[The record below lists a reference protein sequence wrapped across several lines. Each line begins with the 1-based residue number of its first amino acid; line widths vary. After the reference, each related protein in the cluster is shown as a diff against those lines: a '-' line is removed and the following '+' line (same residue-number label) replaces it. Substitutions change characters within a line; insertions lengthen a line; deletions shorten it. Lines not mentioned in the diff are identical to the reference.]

1 MSRVDE
7 SRRMTNDPPPLRRL
21 PNPWIAVP
29 VLVATAV
36 GWFIG
41 RSVARLSCTSGD
53 CGTDELVWGLGG
65 AVVGFVGVLVVS
77 ILVVRSLAEWATMG
91 RQAGDRR
98 PRKPPG
104 PPTC

>member
-1 MSRVDE
+1 MSPADE
-7 SRRMTNDPPPLRRL
+7 SRTMTGEPPQLSSL

-41 RSVARLSCTSGD
+41 RSVALLSCPSGD
-53 CGTDELVWGLGG
+53 SGPDEFVWGLGG
-65 AVVGFVGVLVVS
+65 ALVGFVGVLVVS
-77 ILVVRSLAEWATMG
+77 VLVVRSLAEWAAMG
-91 RQAGDRR
+91 QEAHDDR
-98 PRKPPG
+98 PRKSPG